1 MKFNLKKEV
10 PLLVVMAIPFIY
22 LAYLWNSL
30 PEKIP
35 IHWNIKGEIDGWGTK
50 DQLLVIL
57 LALPVLTYVLFLI
70 IPYIDPKKKLKNMGN
85 KFGHIKFFLVLLMSL
100 LAVFIL
106 YSVQHQNGSNIKWAY
121 ALMGFLIVGLG
132 NYFPAMKPNY
142 FVGIRTP
149 WTLENESVWKATHK
163 MGGKLWFFG
172 GLLMTLLVLALP
184 TESSFVVFMT
194 GTAVLALVPIIF
206 SYAKYKALKN

>member
-10 PLLVVMAIPFIY
+10 PLLAIIAIPFVY

-50 DQLLVIL
+50 DQLILIL
-57 LALPVLTYVLFLI
+57 LVLPVLTYVLFLI
-70 IPYIDPKKKLKNMGN
+70 IPIIDPKKKLNTMGN

-106 YSVQHQNGSNIKWAY
+106 YSVQHQTTTNIKWVY

-142 FVGIRTP
+142 FVGIKTP

-172 GLLMTLLVLALP
+172 GLIMTVLVLALP
-184 TESSFVVFMT
+184 AESGAVVFIS
-194 GTAVLALVPIIF
+194 GIAILVLVPVVF
-206 SYAKYKALKN
+206 SYTKYMALKN